1 MERVFIDGAVLHYLD
16 LIRVALSEKD
26 NTQRLQAIKNVKHDV
41 VATELELLMDEG
53 DGDWMSAPNNTEFV
67 VSIAK
72 SAPARHEAIN
82 EFSQTLR
89 RYEGENGLG
98 NERKLDIA
106 EHIGMLAWLSIKEGK
121 YEGMQTDCGILQQ
134 VRDYAKKNRI
144 QGARDTDTLRKNW
157 RMYRGVVHLGMAM
170 DLCRD
175 NPKAGTGVLDLA
187 EGLRRDLSRNCPK
200 GTSKPYVD
208 ASHQICFVVKS
219 KA

>member
-1 MERVFIDGAVLHYLD
+1 MERVFIDGAVLQYID
-16 LIRVALSEKD
+16 LIRVALSEED

-41 VATELELLMDEG
+41 VAKELELLMDEG

-72 SAPARHEAIN
+72 SAPARHEAIY

-89 RYEGENGLG
+89 RYEGENGHG

-106 EHIGMLAWLSIKEGK
+106 EHIGMLAWLSIKEEK
-121 YEGMQTDCGILQQ
+121 YEGMQTDRGILQQ
-134 VRDYAKKNRI
+134 VRDYAKENRI
-144 QGARDTDTLRKNW
+144 RGARDTDTLRKTW
-157 RMYRGVVHLGMAM
+157 SMYRGVVHLGMAM
-170 DLCRD
+170 YLCRD

-187 EGLRRDLSRNCPK
+187 EGIRRDLSENRPR

-208 ASHQICFVVKS
+208 PNEQICFVSKS
-219 KA
+219 RV